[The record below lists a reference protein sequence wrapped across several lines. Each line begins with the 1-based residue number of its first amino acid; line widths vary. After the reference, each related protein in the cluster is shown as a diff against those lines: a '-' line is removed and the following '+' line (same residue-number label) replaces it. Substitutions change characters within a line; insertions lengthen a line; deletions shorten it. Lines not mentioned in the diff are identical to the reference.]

1 MRANLVIDWLRGRLR
16 PALARDMT
24 VALVLKLVLLASV
37 LAVLSRVV
45 VRPSDTAEATAAA
58 VAGISAPAESSR

>member
-1 MRANLVIDWLRGRLR
+1 MRANLVIAWLRGRVR

-24 VALVLKLVLLASV
+24 VAMVVKLVLLASV

-58 VAGISAPAESSR
+58 VAGISVTAEAPR